1 MTAHSGTAGPANSPA
16 GGAESP
22 NADRADRSTRG
33 GARAASVE
41 PYLRGCAWPSGQGV
55 AYPRAD
61 PGDFARLPIDT
72 WGTAGIPV
80 GVRLEFTP
88 AARAVQIAYRTRTAD
103 LGYRGDGAGT
113 FFAAYQGSRF
123 LAAAD
128 AVFGDGMAVLDVSGA
143 DGSGDALPIAVYLP
157 EGMKP
162 EIVSLRATDGELVP
176 ARAQPRWICYG
187 DSIAE
192 GWTASEPAGAWPA
205 IAARVH
211 GLDVVNLGYAGAARG
226 EIVSAEMIAALPRPA
241 VISISHG
248 TNCWNRIPH
257 SATMMM
263 AGVDAFLRIL
273 RDGHPEVPIVVCS
286 PILRPDAESTKNKL
300 GATLGDL
307 REAIEDVVHSR
318 IERGD
323 ERLTLV
329 SGDGVLRGEHLADG
343 IHPSD
348 AGHEILA
355 RVFGSRIGA
364 QVVGSSGTAAAG
376 SAGAGGAGGTGGPGG
391 PDGLGG
397 LGGRGGSAGLSGLD
411 GRRGQL
417 GEVR

>member
-1 MTAHSGTAGPANSPA
+1 MTAHNGVGGSPNAPTGGTEVS
-16 GGAESP
+16 
-22 NADRADRSTRG
+22 NADRADGGTRG
-33 GARAASVE
+33 GATRAAGVE

-55 AYPRAD
+55 PYPRAD
-61 PGDFARLPIDT
+61 PKDFARLPVDT
-72 WGTAGIPV
+72 WGTAMIPV
-80 GVRLEFTP
+80 GVRLEFTA
-88 AARAVQIAYRTRTAD
+88 AARAVQIAYRTKTAD

-113 FFAAYQGSRF
+113 FFAAYQGPES

-128 AVFGDGMAVLDVSGA
+128 AVFGDGMAVLDVSSA
-143 DGSGDALPIAVYLP
+143 DPSADAPPISVYLP

-176 ARAQPRWICYG
+176 GPAQPRWICYG

-205 IAARVH
+205 IAGREH

-226 EIVSAEMIAALPRPA
+226 EIVSAEMIAALPTPA

-248 TNCWNRIPH
+248 TNCWTRIPH

-263 AGVDAFLRIL
+263 AGMDAFLRIV
-273 RDGHPEVPIVVCS
+273 REGHPEVPIVVCS
-286 PILRPDAESTKNKL
+286 PVLRPDAETSKNRL
-300 GATLGDL
+300 GATLEDL

-318 IERGD
+318 IDRGD

-329 SGDGVLRGEHLADG
+329 SGGGVLGPEHLADG

-348 AGHEILA
+348 EGHRILA
-355 RVFGSRIGA
+355 RVFGGRVAA
-364 QVVGSSGTAAAG
+364 QVPEAVHGLPGRSGR
-376 SAGAGGAGGTGGPGG
+376 PGHRRPLG
-391 PDGLGG
+391 ELGG
-397 LGGRGGSAGLSGLD
+397 
-411 GRRGQL
+411 
-417 GEVR
+417 VR